1 MKSFLFI
8 LALLP
13 VTAIG
18 AGLKVGFYN
27 KSCPTVESLVQQAV
41 AAAFKNNSGIA
52 AGLIRLHF
60 HDCFVKNI
68 GMALLQKKKK
78 ERLLAMVAVPLLVAC
93 ADCTTVATGG
103 DLDFQKSE
111 SLLTCYEEIVQV
123 RLCLRVKLN
132 GTVNATTCLNIAQGC
147 DGSVLIDSTANNTAE
162 KDSIP
167 NFPSLRGFEV
177 IDAAKK
183 AVEAKCP
190 RTVSCADILAFAA
203 RDSIAL
209 TGNNLTY
216 KVPAGRRDGRVSTK
230 KNAEDN
236 LPSPLSNAAELV
248 GNFTGKGLTAE
259 DMVVLSGAHTVGR
272 SHCSSFTNRLYQFSN
287 ASDVDPTISA
297 AYASL
302 LKSICPSNSNQTF
315 PTTTTAMDLMTPA
328 KLDNLYY
335 VGLANNL
342 GLFTSDQA
350 LLTNATLK
358 ASVDAFVKSENKW
371 KSKFAKSMVKMG
383 NIEVLTGTQGEIRL
397 NCRVINS
404 GSSSAGV
411 ELGMV
416 NGSGGSDGFDEI

>member
-27 KSCPTVESLVQQAV
+27 KSCPTVETLVQQAV

-60 HDCFVKNI
+60 HDCFVK
-68 GMALLQKKKK
+68 
-78 ERLLAMVAVPLLVAC
+78 AVRHSSPILVVGQHVPHV
-93 ADCTTVATGG
+93 DCPVSCDILNGKNNTWT
-103 DLDFQKSE
+103 FQKSE

-411 ELGMV
+411 ELGMMT
-416 NGSGGSDGFDEI
+416 GSDGVDEI